1 MRYLVA
7 SLLCVFTLSLTAQ
20 VPSGIESCEYDP
32 SGERWFVSCGAS
44 TLLSTSDLG
53 QSWDYF
59 GSANASHGMEVMNG
73 ALFVIHNNQV
83 YAYDLNTAQLLGSES
98 ITGAGFLNGMGSDG
112 NGTLVIS
119 DFSTGRILKID
130 ASDPANMSTS
140 TLVGNTGSTPNGV
153 VVDVA
158 NGRAVVV
165 NWGNNADILA
175 INLETGELSTLVNES
190 GLGNCDGIDM
200 DSYGNFYISSWSPAR
215 ITKYNSDF
223 STSVTVVSSGLSNP
237 SDISFDEV
245 NNMLGIANS
254 GTNIVEFYLF
264 EGCMD
269 TTACNYDEVATQDDG
284 SCLEDDDCGVCGGDN
299 STCSGCTDI
308 ESCNYNNEATLDDGS
323 CEYPTDIFSQDYVDC
338 DGICLNDAD
347 LDGVCDELDMCIG
360 NYHDFCGICNGPGA
374 IYECGCSDVPEGDCD
389 CDGNVLDE
397 CGICGGGN
405 TCVQVTNTI
414 SEIQEALVSGV
425 VAVSGIVT
433 GTNNSFSYFIQD
445 GSGAWNGI
453 HINDNTNL
461 PSVGDEII
469 IEGVVGDYFGLTQLS
484 NITYFETLSTGSNLP
499 AAVDLG
505 TGFIGE
511 TGEPYEGCLVRI
523 LNARCTTPDAGFGDG
538 YFNDDSGD
546 CLVDDVFFVPDPAW
560 VQDEYYTITGILHYT
575 YEEYKIEPRF
585 SNDIIIGFCDYYDE
599 CGICNGP
606 GAIYECGCVD
616 MPDGDCDCDGNVL
629 DECGICGGDGS
640 YCIQTCLDDDDAVS
654 AVGGCVNAVDVL
666 GCAFY
671 WNDILISELC
681 PESCDN
687 CPCDNDFNDNGVCD
701 ELEIYGCTY
710 PDAMNYESLATA
722 DDGSCAYTSN
732 PCPTDLD
739 GNGSVGSPD
748 LLIFLGAFGT
758 DCE

>member
-1 MRYLVA
+1 MRYLLT

-20 VPSGIESCEYDP
+20 VPSYIESCEYDP
-32 SGERWFVSCGAS
+32 SGERWFVSCGSS

-53 QSWDYF
+53 ESWDYF
-59 GSANASHGMEVMNG
+59 GNANASHGMEVMNG
-73 ALFVIHNNQV
+73 VLFVIHNNQV
-83 YAYDLNTAQLLGSES
+83 YAYDLNTTALLGSLS
-98 ITGAGFLNGMGSDG
+98 ITGASFLNGMGSDG

-119 DFSTGRILKID
+119 DFATGRILKID

-140 TLVGNTGSTPNGV
+140 ILVGNTGSTPNGV

-175 INLETGELSTLVNES
+175 IDLETGELSTLVNES
-190 GLGNCDGIDM
+190 GLGNCDGIDI

-245 NNMLGIANS
+245 NNMLGVANS

-308 ESCNYNNEATLDDGS
+308 ESCNYNSEATLDDGS
-323 CEYPTDIFSQDYVDC
+323 CEYPADIFSQDYVDC
-338 DGICLNDAD
+338 DGICINDAD

-374 IYECGCSDVPEGDCD
+374 IYECGC
-389 CDGNVLDE
+389 
-397 CGICGGGN
+397 
-405 TCVQVTNTI
+405 
-414 SEIQEALVSGV
+414 
-425 VAVSGIVT
+425 
-433 GTNNSFSYFIQD
+433 
-445 GSGAWNGI
+445 
-453 HINDNTNL
+453 
-461 PSVGDEII
+461 
-469 IEGVVGDYFGLTQLS
+469 
-484 NITYFETLSTGSNLP
+484 
-499 AAVDLG
+499 
-505 TGFIGE
+505 
-511 TGEPYEGCLVRI
+511 
-523 LNARCTTPDAGFGDG
+523 
-538 YFNDDSGD
+538 
-546 CLVDDVFFVPDPAW
+546 
-560 VQDEYYTITGILHYT
+560 
-575 YEEYKIEPRF
+575 
-585 SNDIIIGFCDYYDE
+585 
-599 CGICNGP
+599 
-606 GAIYECGCVD
+606 VD

-629 DECGICGGDGS
+629 DECGVCGGDGS
-640 YCIQTCLDDDDAVS
+640 SCIQCLDDDDAVS

-671 WNDILISELC
+671 WNDVLISELC

-687 CPCDNDFNDNGVCD
+687 CPCDNDFNDNGICD
-701 ELEIYGCTY
+701 DVEVFGCTY
-710 PDAMNYESLATA
+710 PDAMNFDSLATA
-722 DDGSCAYTSN
+722 DDGSCLYDDVSSD
-732 PCPTDLD
+732 CPSDID
-739 GNGSVGSPD
+739 GDGTVTTQD
-748 LLIFLGAFGT
+748 LLSFLSFFGEV
-758 DCE
+758 CE